1 VILDPHC
8 AELIS
13 SAIFDPRHADPVNRA
28 IFDLCHPFAMIT
40 STFRTTRAN
49 VAVILDHGEKRNDIL
64 ST

>member
-13 SAIFDPRHADPVNRA
+13 SDIFDPRRADPVRA